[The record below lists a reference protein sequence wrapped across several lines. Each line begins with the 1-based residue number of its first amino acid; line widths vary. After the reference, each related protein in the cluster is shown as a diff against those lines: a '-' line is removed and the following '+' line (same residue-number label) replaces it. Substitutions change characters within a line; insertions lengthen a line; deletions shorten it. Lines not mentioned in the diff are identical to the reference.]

1 MDRVALN
8 LKYSLHL
15 NTLKAESVLI
25 HFEGLGV
32 ALALAGKGLEVLD
45 RFQKDRAEEG
55 LATSNSTEDSDTAS
69 LGSLLRWSRTTLE

>member
-8 LKYSLHL
+8 LNYSLHL

-25 HFEGLGV
+25 HFGGLGV

-45 RFQKDRAEEG
+45 RLQKDREEEG

-69 LGSLLRWSRTTLE
+69 LGSLFR